1 MEISLALSCL
11 AFALVILN
19 SLTIRVV
26 RNQPFEIRES
36 VSILVPMRN
45 EEKNAAN
52 CVTTLI
58 SQAGLLDFEI
68 LVVDDNSTDQ
78 TKRELLKFSEIK
90 LLNGKPLPDGW
101 LGKLWAL
108 DQLVLASSG
117 KYLVFIDAD
126 VRLTPNA
133 IASAIKQM
141 RDWDF
146 ISAYPKQIT
155 SGFIQRL
162 FQPLLQW
169 SWLASVPLIISQK
182 FSVQSMVVA
191 NGQFLIIKRGAYL
204 KSGGFGLVRSEVL
217 DDLMIAKQLVKSG
230 FKGGVA
236 EASNVATCQ
245 MYDSSKQL
253 IKGYQKSLWKAF
265 GSPLG
270 SIAAIALLFTTGVL
284 PLIATLL
291 GSEIGLITFSLII
304 LSRIISA
311 IRTNTLPNTALL
323 HPLAILLL
331 IGLIAYSWFGKLS
344 KSLTWRDRPVI

>member
-126 VRLTPNA
+126 VRLTSHA
-133 IASAIKQM
+133 VASAIKQM

-146 ISAYPKQIT
+146 LSAYPKQIT

-270 SIAAIALLFTTGVL
+270 SIAAIALLFITGVL
-284 PLIATLL
+284 PLIATVF
-291 GSEIGLITFSLII
+291 GSEIGLISFSLIL
-304 LSRIISA
+304 LSRIFSA

-323 HPLAILLL
+323 HPLAILFL
-331 IGLIAYSWFGKLS
+331 IGLIAYSWVGKLS

>member
-284 PLIATLL
+284 PLIATVF
-291 GSEIGLITFSLII
+291 GSEIGLISFSLIL

-311 IRTNTLPNTALL
+311 IRTNALPNTALL
-323 HPLAILLL
+323 HPLAILFL
-331 IGLIAYSWFGKLS
+331 IGLIAYSWVGKLS

>member
-11 AFALVILN
+11 ALALVTLN

-26 RNQPFEIRES
+26 RNQPTKISEF
-36 VSILVPMRN
+36 VSILIPMRN

-52 CVTTLI
+52 CVNSLI
-58 SQAGLLDFEI
+58 SQTGLENFEI
-68 LVVDDNSTDQ
+68 LVLDDCSTDQ
-78 TKRELLKFSEIK
+78 TMEELTRFSGIK
-90 LLNGKPLPDGW
+90 LLSGKSLPDGW

-108 DQLVLASSG
+108 DQLVTASSG
-117 KYLVFIDAD
+117 RYLVFIDAD
-126 VRLTPNA
+126 VRLTEHA
-133 IASAIKQM
+133 VASAIKQM

-155 SGFIQRL
+155 SGFLQRI

-182 FSVQSMVVA
+182 FSIKSMVVA
-191 NGQFLIIKRGAYL
+191 NGQFLIIQRDAYL
-204 KSGGFGLVRSEVL
+204 KSGGFEVIKSEVL
-217 DDLMIAKQLVKSG
+217 DDLMIARQLIKSG

-245 MYDSSKQL
+245 MYDSPMQL
-253 IKGYQKSLWKAF
+253 IKGYQKSLWRAF

-270 SIAAIALLFTTGVL
+270 SIATVVLLFVTGVL
-284 PLIATLL
+284 PLITSVF
-291 GSEIGLITFSLII
+291 GSEIGLISFGLIL
-304 LSRIISA
+304 LSRIFSS

-323 HPLAILLL
+323 HPIAILFL
-331 IGLIAYSWFGKLS
+331 IGLITYSWFGKLT
-344 KSLTWRDRPVI
+344 KSLTWRDRPVL

>member
-270 SIAAIALLFTTGVL
+270 SIAAIALLFITGVL
-284 PLIATLL
+284 PLIATVF
-291 GSEIGLITFSLII
+291 GSEIGLISFSLIL

-311 IRTNTLPNTALL
+311 IRTNALPNTALL
-323 HPLAILLL
+323 HPLAILFL
-331 IGLIAYSWFGKLS
+331 IGLIAYSWVGKLS

>member
-11 AFALVILN
+11 VLALVTLN

-26 RNQPFEIRES
+26 RNQSAKVSES
-36 VSILVPMRN
+36 VSILIPMRN

-52 CVTTLI
+52 CVNSLI
-58 SQAGLLDFEI
+58 SQTGLEEFEI
-68 LVVDDNSTDQ
+68 LVIDDCSTDQ
-78 TKRELLKFSEIK
+78 TMKELSRFSGIK
-90 LLNGKPLPDGW
+90 LLSGKSLPDGW

-108 DQLVLASSG
+108 EQLVTASSG

-133 IASAIKQM
+133 VASAIKQM
-141 RDWDF
+141 QDWDF
-146 ISAYPKQIT
+146 MSAYPKQIA

-182 FSVQSMVVA
+182 FSIKSMVVA
-191 NGQFLIIKRGAYL
+191 NGQFLIIKRDAYL
-204 KSGGFGLVRSEVL
+204 KSGGFKVIKSEIL
-217 DDLMIAKQLVKSG
+217 DDLMIARQLLKTG

-245 MYDSSKQL
+245 MYDTPMQL
-253 IKGYQKSLWKAF
+253 IKGYQKSLWRAF

-270 SIAAIALLFTTGVL
+270 SIAAITFLFITGVL
-284 PLIATLL
+284 PFITALF
-291 GSEIGLITFSLII
+291 GSEIGLISFGLIF
-304 LSRIISA
+304 LSRIFSS
-311 IRTNTLPNTALL
+311 IRTNSQPNTALL
-323 HPLAILLL
+323 HPIAILFL
-331 IGLIAYSWFGKLS
+331 IGLIAYSWFGKIT
-344 KSLTWRDRPVI
+344 KSLIWRDRPVK

>member
-78 TKRELLKFSEIK
+78 TKRELSKFSEVK

-284 PLIATLL
+284 PLIATVF
-291 GSEIGLITFSLII
+291 GSEIGLISFSLIL
-304 LSRIISA
+304 LSRIFSA

-323 HPLAILLL
+323 HPLAILFL
-331 IGLIAYSWFGKLS
+331 IGLIAYSWVGKLS

>member
-1 MEISLALSCL
+1 MKISLALSCL
-11 AFALVILN
+11 ALALVILN

-26 RNQPFEIRES
+26 RNKPNEIRES

-45 EEKNAAN
+45 EENNAAN
-52 CVTTLI
+52 CVTSLI
-58 SQAGLLDFEI
+58 SQNGLMDFEI
-68 LVVDDNSTDQ
+68 LVLDDNSTDQ
-78 TKRELLKFSEIK
+78 TMKELSKFSEIK
-90 LLNGKPLPDGW
+90 PLNGKTLPDGW

-108 DQLVLASSG
+108 EQLVSASRG

-126 VRLTPNA
+126 VRLTSHA
-133 IASAIKQM
+133 VASAIKQM

-182 FSVQSMVVA
+182 FSVKSMVVA
-191 NGQFLIIKRGAYL
+191 NGQFLIIKRDAYL
-204 KSGGFGLVRSEVL
+204 KSGGFDPIKSEVL

-245 MYDSSKQL
+245 MYDSPMQL
-253 IKGYQKSLWKAF
+253 IKGYQKSLWRAF

-270 SIAAIALLFTTGVL
+270 SIAAVALLFVTGVL

-291 GSEIGLITFSLII
+291 GSEIGLITFSLIL

-323 HPLAILLL
+323 HPLAILFL
-331 IGLIAYSWFGKLS
+331 IGLIAYSWFGKLTN
-344 KSLTWRDRPVI
+344 SLTWRDRAVI

>member
-270 SIAAIALLFTTGVL
+270 SIAAIALLFITGVL
-284 PLIATLL
+284 PLIATVF
-291 GSEIGLITFSLII
+291 GSEIGLISFSLIL
-304 LSRIISA
+304 LSRIFSA

-323 HPLAILLL
+323 HPLAILFL
-331 IGLIAYSWFGKLS
+331 IGLIAYSWVGKLS

>member
-126 VRLTPNA
+126 VRLTSHA
-133 IASAIKQM
+133 VASAIKQM

-146 ISAYPKQIT
+146 LSAYPKQIT

>member
-1 MEISLALSCL
+1 MEISLALTCL
-11 AFALVILN
+11 ALALVILN
-19 SLTIRVV
+19 SLSIRVI
-26 RNQPFEIRES
+26 RNHHNEIAES
-36 VSILVPMRN
+36 VSILIPMRN

-52 CVTTLI
+52 CVTSLI
-58 SQAGLLDFEI
+58 SQTGLKDFEI
-68 LVVDDNSTDQ
+68 LVLDDCSTDQ
-78 TKRELLKFSEIK
+78 TMKELSRFSDIK
-90 LLNGKPLPDGW
+90 LLSGKSLPDGW

-108 DQLVLASSG
+108 EQLVASSSG

-126 VRLTPNA
+126 VRLTPHA
-133 IASAIKQM
+133 VASAIKQM

-182 FSVQSMVVA
+182 FSIKSMVVA
-191 NGQFLIIKRGAYL
+191 NGQFLIIKRDAYL
-204 KSGGFGLVRSEVL
+204 KSGGFEAIKSEVL
-217 DDLMIAKQLVKSG
+217 DDLMIARQLLKAR
-230 FKGGVA
+230 FQGGVA

-245 MYDSSKQL
+245 MYASPTQL

-270 SIAAIALLFTTGVL
+270 SIVAVALLFMTGVL
-284 PLIATLL
+284 PLIATVL
-291 GSEIGLITFSLII
+291 GSEIGLISFSLII
-304 LSRIISA
+304 ISRILSA

-323 HPLAILLL
+323 HPIAILFL
-331 IGLIAYSWFGKLS
+331 IGLIAYSWFGKLT
-344 KSLTWRDRPVI
+344 KTLTWRDRPVI

>member
-126 VRLTPNA
+126 VRLTSHA
-133 IASAIKQM
+133 VASAIKQM

-146 ISAYPKQIT
+146 LSAYPKQIT

-284 PLIATLL
+284 PLIATVL
-291 GSEIGLITFSLII
+291 GSEIGLISFSLIL

-323 HPLAILLL
+323 HPLAILFL
-331 IGLIAYSWFGKLS
+331 IGLIAYSWVGKLS

>member
-284 PLIATLL
+284 PLIATVF
-291 GSEIGLITFSLII
+291 GSEIGLISFSLIL

-323 HPLAILLL
+323 HPLAILFL
-331 IGLIAYSWFGKLS
+331 IGLIAYSWVGKLS

>member
-284 PLIATLL
+284 PLIATVF
-291 GSEIGLITFSLII
+291 GSEIGLISFSLIL
-304 LSRIISA
+304 LSRIFSA
-311 IRTNTLPNTALL
+311 IRTNSLPNTALL
-323 HPLAILLL
+323 HPLAILFL
-331 IGLIAYSWFGKLS
+331 IGLIAYSWVGKLS